1 MPNKEVKQLKQIIY
15 SSRPLGFDKDTVEQI
30 LVSSCKNNQSV
41 EVTGLLIYSED
52 QYLQL
57 LEGPTP
63 ALEETFSKIKSDTR
77 HDNIIVLKEDFT
89 DRRLFSSWT
98 MRPQP
103 LDVMMFEEDDIKNGL
118 IERFSPSQ
126 AFNVFNNLSR
136 EFDQFD
142 YTHE

>member
-1 MPNKEVKQLKQIIY
+1 MLSKEVKQLKQIIY
-15 SSRPLGFDKDTVEQI
+15 SSRPLGFDKDTVQQI

-103 LDVMMFEEDDIKNGL
+103 LDVMMFEEDDIKDGL

>member
-1 MPNKEVKQLKQIIY
+1 MPKKEVKQLKQIIY
-15 SSRPLGFDKDTVEQI
+15 SSRPLGFDKDTVKQI
-30 LVSSCKNNQSV
+30 LVSSSKNNPRV

-52 QYLQL
+52 LYLQL

-63 ALEETFSKIKSDTR
+63 ALEETFSKIKSDRR
-77 HDNIIVLKEDFT
+77 HHNIIVLKEDFT
-89 DRRLFSSWT
+89 DCRLFASWT

-103 LDVMMFEEDDIKNGL
+103 LNVLMFDEDDIKNGL

-126 AFNVFNNLSR
+126 AFNVFNNLSI

-142 YTHE
+142 YTDQ

>member
-63 ALEETFSKIKSDTR
+63 ALEETFSKIKSDPR

>member
-15 SSRPLGFDKDTVEQI
+15 SSRPLGFDKDTVQQI

-57 LEGPTP
+57 LEGPLP

-103 LDVMMFEEDDIKNGL
+103 LNVMMFEEDDIKNGL

-142 YTHE
+142 YTHK

>member
-1 MPNKEVKQLKQIIY
+1 MPSKEVKQLKQIIY
-15 SSRPLGFDKDTVEQI
+15 SSRPLGFDKDTVQQI

-126 AFNVFNNLSR
+126 AFNVFNNFSR